1 MTTALL
7 SDWPG
12 SCAAPDHLRT
22 DPVKFFVSCAKGLEY
37 LLADELSALGLGKAT
52 ATIAGV
58 NAEGELEQA
67 LRIVMWSRLAS
78 RVLWPIDE
86 FECPDEQ
93 ALYDGVRALPWHEH
107 IKPEMTLAVDAHVSG
122 DKITHARFAAQRI
135 KDAIVDR
142 MRDEGLERP
151 SVNTDLPDVRVNLS
165 LRKGRASLSIDLGG
179 GPLHRRGWR
188 GAAHEA
194 PLKENLAAALL
205 LRAQW
210 PRLHAAGGGLLDP
223 MCGSGTLLI
232 EGALM
237 AADVAPGLMRHG
249 SLPPS
254 RWLGFDRAA
263 WKAIQSEA
271 RDREAAG
278 LAALKPVIH
287 GSDIDPT
294 AIQAAREN
302 AEIAGVAHAIRFTRA
317 DVADLATPEQ
327 EIGAVVCNPPYD
339 ERLAADPAL
348 YRALGNALQKAV
360 PQWRASL
367 LCGNDEL
374 AFATGLRAGKKYQMF
389 NGALECALI
398 VCDPIAVPGRDPA
411 QPRELS
417 EGAQMVVNRLRK
429 NLKKFKSW
437 RAREDITCFRA
448 YDADL
453 PEYAAAIDVYEEDGG
468 KRRTFLH
475 VQEYAAPAA
484 IPENDVR
491 RRRNELLAAAREV
504 FGVPPE
510 QVSMKSRERGK
521 GGSKYGRFEQR
532 DEFIVVRE
540 NNALLQV
547 NLFDYL
553 DTGLFLDHR
562 PLRRMMAE
570 QVRGKRFLNL
580 FCYTGVASVQAAVA
594 GAASTTSVDLSATY
608 LQWCYDNLALNGQ
621 GGSQHLLVQADA
633 MAWLEGDRGQYDVI
647 FCDPP
652 TFSNS
657 ARADDFDVQREQLKL
672 LRAAVARLAPGGVL
686 YFSNNFR
693 RFKLEENAIA
703 EFAQCR
709 EITARTIGLRAQCAH
724 PPRVGTEAVGVSRCP
739 GSDPLRCAQGIR
751 PRWLCYTNAA
761 SSPAT
766 GSAIASDAIHF
777 GRYGYNPNDST
788 TPPSVIVPSHSTGS
802 PSRGRPRTVRTPP
815 SARPSP
821 VPATACVV
829 PTRLQP
835 CRAGRAGAF
844 PSPATTR

>member
-1 MTTALL
+1 MSNDERSRILHRVQPLRAQLQQSLRGSLADHERLMRALHPL
-7 SDWPG
+7 ADPPAGDGWNRSELIDLLPPG
-12 SCAAPDHLRT
+12 PPVEAAVLAGIVPRASGAQVILTRRTETLRT
-22 DPVKFFVSCAKGLEY
+22 HGGQVGFPGGRTEPDDRDA
-37 LLADELSALGLGKAT
+37 LAAALRESQEEIALAPGQVQALGYLDPFV
-52 ATIAGV
+52 TITGY
-58 NAEGELEQA
+58 
-67 LRIVMWSRLAS
+67 
-78 RVLWPIDE
+78 RVTP
-86 FECPDEQ
+86 
-93 ALYDGVRALPWHEH
+93 V
-107 IKPEMTLAVDAHVSG
+107 V
-122 DKITHARFAAQRI
+122 
-135 KDAIVDR
+135 
-142 MRDEGLERP
+142 
-151 SVNTDLPDVRVNLS
+151 
-165 LRKGRASLSIDLGG
+165 IDLGG

-254 RWLGFDRAA
+254 RWLGFDKAA
-263 WKAIQSEA
+263 WKTLQSEA

-302 AEIAGVAHAIRFTRA
+302 AEVAGVAHAIRFTRA
-317 DVADLATPEQ
+317 DVADLAAPEQ

-348 YRALGNALQKAV
+348 YRALGTALQKAV

-374 AFATGLRAGKKYQMF
+374 AFATGLRASKKYQMF

-417 EGAQMVVNRLRK
+417 EGAQMVANRLRK

-437 RAREDITCFRA
+437 RAREHITCFRA

-621 GGSQHLLVQADA
+621 GGNQHLLVQADA

-709 EITARTIGLRAQCAH
+709 EITARTIGPDFERNARIHRAW
-724 PPRVGTEAVGVSRCP
+724 E
-739 GSDPLRCAQGIR
+739 LK
-751 PRWLCYTNAA
+751 
-761 SSPAT
+761 
-766 GSAIASDAIHF
+766 
-777 GRYGYNPNDST
+777 
-788 TPPSVIVPSHSTGS
+788 
-802 PSRGRPRTVRTPP
+802 
-815 SARPSP
+815 
-821 VPATACVV
+821 
-829 PTRLQP
+829 RL
-835 CRAGRAGAF
+835 G
-844 PSPATTR
+844 